1 MLGTGIDYEYEGK
14 TYHFSKEFFD
24 IYDKTIFDFS
34 AKGISV
40 TAVILNSWNETTP
53 DLIYPGTKKNASANY
68 YMFNAATEAGYEDI
82 KAMASFLAERY
93 DGTYGKISNW
103 IIGNEINNQQWNYI
117 GPMDVTSYMTE
128 FERAF
133 RVFYTAIKSTNAND
147 RVYFSLDYNWN
158 NEINGTT
165 KYGGKEVVD
174 TFNNLVQAKGQMDW
188 GLAYHPYS
196 VPLTE
201 PEFWDDSQTG
211 LITWDYNS
219 PIINFANLELL
230 TNYFSQSHLLDSKGE
245 VRPIILSEQGFTSK
259 SASRG
264 ECEDLQAAAFAYA
277 YYIADSNPHIDAF
290 IMSRQVDAV
299 SEAELSCAFGLWSCD
314 MKAGNRVVPT
324 GQKKIWEVYRY
335 IDKVNKTLEVTDF
348 AKDIIGIQNWGDV
361 IPNFKYRN
369 QEKRR

>member
-1 MLGTGIDYEYEGK
+1 
-14 TYHFSKEFFD
+14 
-24 IYDKTIFDFS
+24 
-34 AKGISV
+34 
-40 TAVILNSWNETTP
+40 
-53 DLIYPGTKKNASANY
+53 
-68 YMFNAATEAGYEDI
+68 
-82 KAMASFLAERY
+82 MASFLAERY